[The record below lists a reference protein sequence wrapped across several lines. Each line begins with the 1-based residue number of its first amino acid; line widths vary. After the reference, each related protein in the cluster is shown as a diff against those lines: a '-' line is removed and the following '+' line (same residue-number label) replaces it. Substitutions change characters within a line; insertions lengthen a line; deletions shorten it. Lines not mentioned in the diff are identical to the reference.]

1 MSVIFSALVSRCSD
15 LSGEHYNQSTG
26 GLHCKTVT
34 MEMIDSR
41 RHFKASLQPHKPRLD
56 LNTTAPPRTKTQIP
70 IRENRYGLTYSV
82 CGSDFMGLMFSMMN
96 QFLSVN
102 THAALLLSFPLT
114 YTNIH
119 RYLHTSRGLFF
130 TNETI

>member
-1 MSVIFSALVSRCSD
+1 M
-15 LSGEHYNQSTG
+15 
-26 GLHCKTVT
+26 TVT

-56 LNTTAPPRTKTQIP
+56 LNTTAPPKTKKQIP
-70 IRENRYGLTYSV
+70 IRENAYDFTN
-82 CGSDFMGLMFSMMN
+82 GSAFMGLMFSMMN

-102 THAALLLSFPLT
+102 THTALLLSLPLT
-114 YTNIH
+114 HTNI
-119 RYLHTSRGLFF
+119 RQYPHTSRGLFY